1 MNQRRVIDLI
11 YFEFHLEISETN
23 NLKLFINEMDQLEK
37 FQTATTTLSNLKFIQ
52 IILGNY
58 NPI

>member
-37 FQTATTTLSNLKFIQ
+37 FQTTTTTLSNLKFIQ
-52 IILGNY
+52 IIL
-58 NPI
+58 